1 MSSYLHDID
10 RERVPAH
17 VAIVM
22 DGNGRWAQQ
31 RGLPRTEGHGA
42 GEEALWDTVKG
53 ANEVGV
59 RGSPSTRS
67 APRTGSAPPP
77 EVLYLMNFNRGPAA
91 PPARRAERHERADPL
106 DGPPRLARASIGPE
120 GDADLRGTHPRPTPG

>member
-10 RERVPAH
+10 RDRVPAH

-53 ANEVGV
+53 ANEVGREV
-59 RGSPSTRS
+59 AHGLRVLHRELE
-67 APRTGSAPPP
+67 APR
-77 EVLYLMNFNRGPAA
+77 R
-91 PPARRAERHERADPL
+91 
-106 DGPPRLARASIGPE
+106 PRSS
-120 GDADLRGTHPRPTPG
+120 T